1 MTLFITKFK
10 KYFIYGLFSL
20 FALLVFFGWYYEVKA
35 DLLKDMTEPARDANQ
50 VIYLWDSV
58 TSAWKRVIENKDSV
72 IVRATRLLLILTI
85 ALSVTMILYNGMQ
98 YIIETWQGK
107 EWKSLAKNV
116 VLIIVWILIALFSS
130 IIITLIQS
138 VPESTLGETVGSE
151 DKSVL

>member
-1 MTLFITKFK
+1 MTLCITKFK
-10 KYFIYGLFSL
+10 KYYLYWALSL
-20 FALLVFFGWYYEVKA
+20 FTVAVLLWWHSEVEA
-35 DLLKDMTEPARDANQ
+35 DLLEDMTNPAISTRQMIDVWDGTQ
-50 VIYLWDSV
+50 VWWRTIKGKQSV
-58 TSAWKRVIENKDSV
+58 VVK
-72 IVRATRLLLILTI
+72 ATRLLLVLTI